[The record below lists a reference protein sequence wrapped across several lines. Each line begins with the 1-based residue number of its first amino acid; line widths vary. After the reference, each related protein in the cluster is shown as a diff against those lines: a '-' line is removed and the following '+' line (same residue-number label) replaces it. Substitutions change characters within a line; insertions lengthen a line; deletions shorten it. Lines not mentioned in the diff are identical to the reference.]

1 MALLVKMTVVR
12 CATVVAAMLLIGCSC
27 KAFVLPP
34 AATTTPL
41 SKKTS
46 THQYSN
52 VLHNSSDDGD
62 RLLNNPAKLS
72 SRLDSLAG
80 LFNKTRTRVRLPIG
94 ILSSQLQQTL
104 NTFVTATVLFTT
116 ILTSPVNVHVN
127 TNEPAITIE
136 KSQAYAL
143 NENQLFISDVWFK
156 VTTQYFDQSFNGLG
170 ESGWRA
176 KEKEAFQAVEDTGPE
191 DDEIVVDAIKTMLSA
206 LGDPYTRFLPKEKY
220 EVLTAYA
227 TGGSGKAGI
236 GVQLLEDPRTK
247 NVVVMATTS
256 GGPADLAG
264 VQAGDVILKIDGEDM
279 TGASAEIVAAKCRG
293 EQGQKVDVVFLRKD
307 ENGNAAGKESLKSL
321 TRAQVKVNP
330 IQTQLF
336 TSVSGKRV
344 GLLRVPSFST
354 ETVKEM
360 VDGLRSIS
368 DNGKLD
374 AIAIDIRGNVGG
386 YMPAG
391 VSAANLFLPA
401 RAHIIAE
408 VDKSGAIKG
417 YDADGIGAET
427 STPLYLLVDG
437 RTASAAEIFA
447 AALQDNQRGIVVGSK
462 TFGKG
467 RIQNVQPLEN
477 GSGLA
482 ITRARYITPKGRDLH
497 GVGIIP
503 NKEPSQCESA
513 DSARTCLADI
523 V

>member
-1 MALLVKMTVVR
+1 MTIR
-12 CATVVAAMLLIGCSC
+12 CAFVAVLLGCSC
-27 KAFVLPP
+27 TAFHLPP
-34 AATTTPL
+34 PTKTL
-41 SKKTS
+41 SKTAQKNVL
-46 THQYSN
+46 QYS
-52 VLHNSSDDGD
+52 
-62 RLLNNPAKLS
+62 LNDAEEHS
-72 SRLDSLAG
+72 M
-80 LFNKTRTRVRLPIG
+80 IG
-94 ILSSQLQQTL
+94 TILSSQLKRTINTL
-104 NTFVTATVLFTT
+104 VTAAALFTT
-116 ILTSPVNVHVN
+116 TLASPVNIHVN

-170 ESGWRA
+170 ENGWRA
-176 KEKEAFQAVEDTGPE
+176 KEKEAFQAVEDTGP
-191 DDEIVVDAIKTMLSA
+191 DDEELVENAIKVMLSA

-227 TGGSGKAGI
+227 TGDSGKAGI

-256 GGPADLAG
+256 GGPSESAG
-264 VQAGDVILKIDGEDM
+264 VQAGDVILKINGEDM

-293 EQGQKVDVVFLRKD
+293 EQGEKVDIVFLRRD
-307 ENGNAAGKESLKSL
+307 ENAEKEYLKSI
-321 TRAQVKVNP
+321 TRAPVKVNP

-336 TSVSGKRV
+336 TSESGKRV
-344 GLLRVPSFST
+344 GLLKVPSFST
-354 ETVKEM
+354 ETVKEI
-360 VDGLRSIS
+360 VNGLRTIS
-368 DNGKLD
+368 DDGKLD

-391 VSAANLFLPA
+391 VEAANLFLPA

-447 AALQDNQRGIVVGSK
+447 GALQDNQRAVVVGSK

-482 ITRARYITPKGRDLH
+482 VTRARYITPKGRDLH

>member
-1 MALLVKMTVVR
+1 MAFRRNIAAAVLL
-12 CATVVAAMLLIGCSC
+12 GCSC
-27 KAFVLPP
+27 TAFVLPP
-34 AATTTPL
+34 AASSLPKTTQNFL
-41 SKKTS
+41 
-46 THQYSN
+46 QYSF
-52 VLHNSSDDGD
+52 DD
-62 RLLNNPAKLS
+62 AEEHS
-72 SRLDSLAG
+72 
-80 LFNKTRTRVRLPIG
+80 IG
-94 ILSSQLQQTL
+94 TILSSQLQRTINTL
-104 NTFVTATVLFTT
+104 VTAAALFTT
-116 ILTSPVNVHVN
+116 AIASPVNIHVN
-127 TNEPAITIE
+127 TNKPAITIE
-136 KSQAYAL
+136 KSTAYAL

-156 VTTQYFDQSFNGLG
+156 VTTQYFDQSFNELG

-176 KEKEAFQAVEDTGPE
+176 KEKEAFKAVEDTGPD
-191 DDEIVVDAIKTMLSA
+191 DDEIVVDAIKNMLSA

-247 NVVVMATTS
+247 NVVVMATS
-256 GGPADLAG
+256 AGGPSELAG
-264 VQAGDVILKIDGEDM
+264 VQTGDVILKINGEDM

-293 EQGQKVDVVFLRKD
+293 ELGEKVDIVFLRRD
-307 ENGNAAGKESLKSL
+307 ENAAGREYLKSI
-321 TRAQVKVNP
+321 TRAPVKVNQ

-336 TSVSGKRV
+336 TSESGKRV
-344 GLLRVPSFST
+344 GLLKVPSFST
-354 ETVKEM
+354 ETVKEI
-360 VDGLRSIS
+360 VNGLRTIS
-368 DNGKLD
+368 DDGKLD

-391 VSAANLFLPA
+391 VEAANLFLPA

-447 AALQDNQRGIVVGSK
+447 AALQDNQRAVVVGSK

>member
-1 MALLVKMTVVR
+1 MTVR
-12 CATVVAAMLLIGCSC
+12 CATAVATMLIGCSC

-34 AATTTPL
+34 ATTSTPL
-41 SKKTS
+41 SKAS
-46 THQYSN
+46 HNYSN
-52 VLHNSSDDGD
+52 ILHNSFHDGD
-62 RLLNNPAKLS
+62 G
-72 SRLDSLAG
+72 LA
-80 LFNKTRTRVRLPIG
+80 IG
-94 ILSSQLQQTL
+94 RFSSQLQHTI
-104 NTFVTATVLFTT
+104 NAFITAAVLFTT
-116 ILTSPVNVHVN
+116 VLASPINIHVN

-156 VTTQYFDQSFNGLG
+156 VTAQYFDQSFNGLG

-176 KEKEAFQAVEDTGPE
+176 KEKEAFQAVEDTGPD
-191 DDEIVVDAIKTMLSA
+191 DDELVVDAIKTMLSA

-227 TGGSGKAGI
+227 TGGSGGKAGI

-247 NVVVMATTS
+247 NVVVMATAS

-264 VQAGDVILKIDGEDM
+264 VQVGDVILKIDGEDM

-293 EQGQKVDVVFLRKD
+293 EPGQKVDVVFLRND
-307 ENGNAAGKESLKSL
+307 ENGNAGKESIKSL
-321 TRAQVKVNP
+321 TRAKVKVNP

-336 TSVSGKRV
+336 TSESGKRV
-344 GLLRVPSFST
+344 GLLKVPSFST

-391 VSAANLFLPA
+391 VEAANLFLPA

-467 RIQNVQPLEN
+467 RIQNVQPLDN

-497 GVGIIP
+497 GIGIIP
-503 NKEPSQCESA
+503 NKEPSHCGQD

>member
-1 MALLVKMTVVR
+1 MAIGRMGAVELLPRMTAW
-12 CATVVAAMLLIGCSC
+12 CAIVVAAIIMLGCSC
-27 KAFVLPP
+27 TAFVLPP
-34 AATTTPL
+34 AATTISET
-41 SKKTS
+41 KK
-46 THQYSN
+46 HCN
-52 VLHNSSDDGD
+52 VVLQNKSSDGEDNG
-62 RLLNNPAKLS
+62 N
-72 SRLDSLAG
+72 
-80 LFNKTRTRVRLPIG
+80 I
-94 ILSSQLQQTL
+94 ISSQLQRTFNTL
-104 NTFVTATVLFTT
+104 VTAAALFTT
-116 ILTSPVNVHVN
+116 ALASPVNIHVH
-127 TNEPAITIE
+127 TNEPVITIE

-176 KEKEAFQAVEDTGPE
+176 KEKEAFQAVEDTGPD
-191 DDEIVVDAIKTMLSA
+191 DDELVTDAIKTMLSA

-227 TGGSGKAGI
+227 TGGSAKAGI

-256 GGPADLAG
+256 GGPSESAG
-264 VQAGDVILKIDGEDM
+264 VQAGDVILKINGEDM
-279 TGASAEIVAAKCRG
+279 TGASAEIVAAKCKG
-293 EQGQKVDVVFLRKD
+293 EQGEKVDVVFLRRD
-307 ENGNAAGKESLKSL
+307 ENGNAGKEYLKSI
-321 TRAQVKVNP
+321 TRAQVKLNP

-336 TSVSGKRV
+336 TTESGKRV
-344 GLLRVPSFST
+344 GLLKVPSFST
-354 ETVKEM
+354 ETVKEI
-360 VDGLRSIS
+360 VNGLRTVS
-368 DNGKLD
+368 DDGKLD

-391 VSAANLFLPA
+391 VEAANLFLPA

-417 YDADGIGAET
+417 YDADGIGADT

-437 RTASAAEIFA
+437 RTASASEIFA
-447 AALQDNQRGIVVGSK
+447 GALQDNQRAVVVGSK

-477 GSGLA
+477 GGGLA

-503 NKEPSQCESA
+503 NKEPSHCESA

>member
-1 MALLVKMTVVR
+1 MVTKRVIIVVSIFVGYCEAFVVR
-12 CATVVAAMLLIGCSC
+12 SAI
-27 KAFVLPP
+27 
-34 AATTTPL
+34 TTL
-41 SKKTS
+41 SKTTS
-46 THQYSN
+46 YCD
-52 VLHNSSDDGD
+52 VLQNSSFNGEED
-62 RLLNNPAKLS
+62 RLC
-72 SRLDSLAG
+72 
-80 LFNKTRTRVRLPIG
+80 FG
-94 ILSSQLQQTL
+94 IISTELQQTF
-104 NTFVTATVLFTT
+104 NTLITSVALFT
-116 ILTSPVNVHVN
+116 IAIASPVNIHIDRHQ
-127 TNEPAITIE
+127 PAISIE

-156 VTTQYFDQSFNGLG
+156 VTTQYFDQTFNGLG
-170 ESGWRA
+170 ENGWRA
-176 KEKEAFQAVEDTGPE
+176 KEKEAFQAVEDTGPD
-191 DDEIVVDAIKTMLSA
+191 DDELVVDAINTMLSS

-227 TGGSGKAGI
+227 TGSSAGKAGI

-247 NVVVMATTS
+247 NVVVMATTAD
-256 GGPADLAG
+256 GPAASAG

-279 TGASAEIVAAKCRG
+279 SGASADVVAAKCRG
-293 EQGQKVDVVFLRKD
+293 EQGQKVEIVFLRQD
-307 ENGNAAGKESLKSL
+307 ENGNAGKESLKSI
-321 TRAQVKVNP
+321 TRAQVRVNP
-330 IQTQLF
+330 IQSQLF
-336 TSVSGKRV
+336 TSESGKRV
-344 GLLRVPSFST
+344 GLLKVPSFST

-368 DNGKLD
+368 NDGKLD
-374 AIAIDIRGNVGG
+374 VIAIDIRGNVGG

-391 VSAANLFLPA
+391 VQAANLFLPA
-401 RAHIIAE
+401 RSHIIAE
-408 VDKSGAIKG
+408 VDKSGALKG

-447 AALQDNQRGIVVGSK
+447 AALQDNQRGVVVGSK

-503 NKEPSQCESA
+503 NREPSQCRSN
-513 DSARTCLADI
+513 DSARTCLSDI

>member
-1 MALLVKMTVVR
+1 
-12 CATVVAAMLLIGCSC
+12 
-27 KAFVLPP
+27 
-34 AATTTPL
+34 
-41 SKKTS
+41 
-46 THQYSN
+46 
-52 VLHNSSDDGD
+52 
-62 RLLNNPAKLS
+62 
-72 SRLDSLAG
+72 
-80 LFNKTRTRVRLPIG
+80 
-94 ILSSQLQQTL
+94 
-104 NTFVTATVLFTT
+104 VLFTT

-191 DDEIVVDAIKTMLSA
+191 DDELVVDAIKTMLSA

>member
-1 MALLVKMTVVR
+1 MLV
-12 CATVVAAMLLIGCSC
+12 GCSC

-34 AATTTPL
+34 LAPNTPL
-41 SKKTS
+41 SKATS
-46 THQYSN
+46 YYSN
-52 VLHNSSDDGD
+52 ACLELDDED
-62 RLLNNPAKLS
+62 IR
-72 SRLDSLAG
+72 
-80 LFNKTRTRVRLPIG
+80 FPIG
-94 ILSSQLQQTL
+94 TILSSQLQQTISTL
-104 NTFVTATVLFTT
+104 ATAAALFITA
-116 ILTSPVNVHVN
+116 LASPININVN
-127 TNEPAITIE
+127 TNQPAITIE

-156 VTTQYFDQSFNGLG
+156 VTTQYFDQSFNGMG

-176 KEKEAFQAVEDTGPE
+176 KEKEAFQAVEDTGPD
-191 DDEIVVDAIKTMLSA
+191 DDELVVDAIKTMLSA

-236 GVQLLEDPRTK
+236 GVQLLEDPRT
-247 NVVVMATTS
+247 NHVMVMKTIS

-264 VQAGDVILKIDGEDM
+264 IQAGDAILKIDGEDM
-279 TGASAEIVAAKCRG
+279 AGASAEIVAAKCRG
-293 EQGQKVDVVFLRKD
+293 EQGKKVDIIFLRQD
-307 ENGNAAGKESLKSL
+307 ENGGAGKESLKSL
-321 TRAQVKVNP
+321 ARAQVKVNP

-336 TSVSGKRV
+336 TSESRKRV
-344 GLLRVPSFST
+344 GLLKVPSFST

-360 VDGLRSIS
+360 VDGLHSIS
-368 DNGKLD
+368 DDGKLD
-374 AIAIDIRGNVGG
+374 ALVIDIRGNVGG

-391 VSAANLFLPA
+391 VEAANLFLPA

-427 STPLYLLVDG
+427 SIPLYLLVDG
-437 RTASAAEIFA
+437 RTASAAEIFVC
-447 AALQDNQRGIVVGSK
+447 ALQDNQRGIVVGSK

-467 RIQNVQPLEN
+467 RIQTVLPLEN

-497 GVGIIP
+497 GFGIVP